1 MKQALIATI
10 AFALIYAFQIVLQ
23 QVFVRG
29 AIEPLH
35 LNFLS
40 YTVSTIILT
49 CYFLLFRKK
58 DFIVK
63 PEKKITPFFFV
74 ALIGWML
81 ADFFAVYGLKFSSSI
96 NYSILS
102 RLMIFVVFILSV
114 FFLKEKVT
122 LNKILSTILAV
133 VGSILVIYKFQAKLA
148 INWGDVFFLITVFVQ
163 SISSVTRQKVTKHI
177 SSIQLTYL
185 MFLYASIIF
194 GAITVIFMP
203 IKSISSYGFILVNSV
218 TGLIGFSLVNY
229 AIQKGGAVFF
239 TLAANMLPIFTILLS
254 FIILKQAP
262 LISQVGGG
270 ILIVASIFL
279 FQRKKSILINP
290 RK

>member
-1 MKQALIATI
+1 MNHALIATA

-23 QVFVRG
+23 QVYVRG
-29 AIEPLH
+29 SIQPLH

-40 YTVSTIILT
+40 YTVSTVILT
-49 CYFLLFRKK
+49 VYFLLFKKK

-63 PEKKITPFFFV
+63 PEKKIAPFFII

-148 INWGDVFFLITVFVQ
+148 INWGDIFFLITVLVQ
-163 SISSVTRQKVTKHI
+163 SVSSVARQKVTKHM
-177 SSIQLTYL
+177 SAIQLTYL

-194 GAITVIFMP
+194 GIITFIFMP
-203 IKSISSYGFILVNSV
+203 IKSISSYGFILVNSL

-254 FIILKQAP
+254 FVILRQAP
-262 LISQVGGG
+262 LISQIAGG
-270 ILIVASIFL
+270 ILIIASIFL
-279 FQRKKSILINP
+279 FQRKKNILITP
-290 RK
+290 RT